1 MTTTDPAVQFWL
13 RYVEAEGGLHE
24 DADDKV
30 LVMLPGGLQAA
41 LDLPE
46 EVAVTADPE
55 VAREDGA
62 LLLLPGHPVLDHA
75 ATHVL
80 DQGDGGF
87 AWLAWPEAALPAP
100 AVLLERARERFD
112 VDHGR
117 IDREGHPAQVYLP
130 VLRVGALV
138 SYTAGLGEHFQ
149 EREEVWVD
157 ARTGLLLDDG
167 LARAVASMPRLEVP
181 DTLHQALVPELATA
195 LAGAHA
201 AIEDR
206 ALARREAL
214 ARQAQGPAREESA
227 RTDAYYEAALAAIAK
242 RRAQAPPDR
251 QRLLDD
257 QAEATRVEQARRQA
271 EIAEKFRPSHHARP
285 FRLHLLL
292 VPALELPV
300 QIRRGAATHPF
311 TFTWVLPRAGF
322 TDIRCPHCGAADPLV
337 AGRDRLGCS
346 ACLARPAVAAT
357 ASPAPP
363 PPPVGASAEVAPS
376 KPAPRPPPAPTQAV
390 PAKPP
395 QRPAPGAARPARKLG
410 RAPTA
415 VPTAAADRDRE
426 RVRRVAS
433 KLAATFW
440 EAVASGERWPR
451 KQVASGSPLSVLYR
465 LYGAD
470 GPACAV
476 GILPGQSRRLARIS
490 MMTAGQRSGLVQATS
505 GTVELDD
512 GSSHPYTLRWLLE
525 GGKAVVEEV
534 LPFRDASGPLLVP
547 RHALHPALAE
557 RLYDDVPGT
566 PVQLDPVAAAL
577 WDAGPRHLGL
587 PLVARC
593 LAAWWR
599 LQAPPQSAS
608 RAPAALAA
616 ALATLMGRCAG
627 AWHPVEA
634 AIDALG
640 ADPAEVAA
648 AAEELQQRLRLSAEQ
663 PW

>member
-1 MTTTDPAVQFWL
+1 MTTADPAVQFWL

-24 DADDKV
+24 DAGDKV
-30 LVMLPGGLQAA
+30 LVMLPGALQAA

-75 ATHVL
+75 ATRVL

-87 AWLAWPEAALPAP
+87 AWLAWPEAAAPAP

-130 VLRVGALV
+130 VVRVGALV
-138 SYTAGLGEHFQ
+138 SYTAGVGEHFQ

-157 ARTGLLLDDG
+157 ARTGLLLDEG
-167 LARAVASMPRLEVP
+167 LARAVASVPRLEFP
-181 DTLHQALVPELATA
+181 DAPHRALAPDLGVAI
-195 LAGAHA
+195 AGAHA
-201 AIEDR
+201 GIEDR

-214 ARQAQGPAREESA
+214 ARQAQGPLREESA
-227 RTDAYYEAALAAIAK
+227 RTDAYYEAALAALAK

-251 QRLLDD
+251 QRLLDA
-257 QAEATRVEQARRQA
+257 QAEATRVERARRQA
-271 EIAEKFRPSHHARP
+271 EITEKFRPSHHAHP

-300 QIRRGAATHPF
+300 QVRRGATAYPF

-322 TDIRCPHCGAADPLV
+322 TDIRCPHCGAADRLV
-337 AGRDRLGCS
+337 AGRDRLGCR
-346 ACLARPAVAAT
+346 ACLGRPAVGAP
-357 ASPAPP
+357 SPAPL
-363 PPPVGASAEVAPS
+363 PPVGASAEVASS
-376 KPAPRPPPAPTQAV
+376 KPAPQPPPAPTQTV

-395 QRPAPGAARPARKLG
+395 RRPVPGSALPARKPG
-410 RAPTA
+410 RS
-415 VPTAAADRDRE
+415 PTAAADRDRD

-433 KLAATFW
+433 KLPTRFW

-451 KQVASGSPLSVLYR
+451 KQVAAGSPLSVLYR
-465 LYGAD
+465 LYGAE
-470 GPACAV
+470 GPACGV
-476 GILPGQSRRLARIS
+476 GILPGQSWRLARIR
-490 MMTAGQRSGLVQATS
+490 MMTAGQDSGRVEATS

-512 GSSHPYTLRWLLE
+512 GSSYPYTLRWLLE

-534 LPFRDASGPLLVP
+534 LPFRDAGGPLVLP
-547 RHALHPALAE
+547 HRALHPAIAE

-566 PVQLDPVAAAL
+566 PVQLDPVAAAI

-587 PLVARC
+587 PLAVRC

-599 LQAPPQSAS
+599 LQDPPGSAS
-608 RAPAALAA
+608 HAPAALAA
-616 ALATLMGRCAG
+616 ALATLTGRCAG

-634 AIDALG
+634 AVGALG
-640 ADPAEVAA
+640 ADPAEVTT
-648 AAEELQQRLRLSAEQ
+648 AAEELQPRLRLSAAQ